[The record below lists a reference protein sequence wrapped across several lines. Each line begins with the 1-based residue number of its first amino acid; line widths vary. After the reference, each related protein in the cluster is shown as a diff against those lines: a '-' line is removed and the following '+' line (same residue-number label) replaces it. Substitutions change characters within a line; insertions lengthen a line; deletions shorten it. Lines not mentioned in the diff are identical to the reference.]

1 MKSQTRKWIN
11 FARYTSPPI
20 GKARC
25 LEAVIY
31 PGHEREI
38 RGVAVEKSIY
48 LRILYDDG
56 HEYEGY
62 LTRIQ
67 EEEE

>member
-25 LEAVIY
+25 LEAVIDE
-31 PGHEREI
+31 G
-38 RGVAVEKSIY
+38 GGDAEKGIY
-48 LRILYDDG
+48 LRIMYDDG
-56 HEYEGY
+56 HEYEGW
-62 LTRIQ
+62 LTRTQPTQ
-67 EEEE
+67 EEE